1 MPDEYYLSDKENLSD
16 PVEIATRKFENH
28 QSVQAIKQNT
38 SVNHDFFF
46 SNTKV
51 RDILKETA
59 TLNNKSNDNLW

>member
-28 QSVQAIKQNT
+28 QSVQAIKQNI

-51 RDILKETA
+51 RDIFKETA